1 MQNGFPGAQNAFP
14 LVRGKSISHEQDALI
29 NQIQG
34 FVAALTGLLRQGDL
48 IGKDETLDTRSH
60 MRMVIDLVCNKQWT
74 DEKFTKK
81 VKLNQVKRIRYGQ
94 KFEEASRV
102 LNELGLSL
110 EQLHSRESPH
120 HD

>member
-1 MQNGFPGAQNAFP
+1 MRFSTVTATLLVLYTSLSSAFHVSPMKNRGASSVLQMSVGRKNE
-14 LVRGKSISHEQDALI
+14 HEASGNL
-29 NQIQG
+29 
-34 FVAALTGLLRQGDL
+34 
-48 IGKDETLDTRSH
+48 
-60 MRMVIDLVCNKQWT
+60 
-74 DEKFTKK
+74 EKFTKK